1 MKKNKTVKQKLGSNF
16 LWLHRWLGLISGIVV
31 FVVSISGC
39 LYVFEEEGRDIF
51 QRKYFYVSAPANAER
66 KPLHEITAVVKT
78 QYPKDSIT
86 QIRFKEKTNAAII
99 FHTKTE
105 KAISVNPYTLQV
117 MGVRN
122 LQTDFFNWIVE
133 LHMNL
138 HMGKVGNEIVRWNV
152 LIFFIICITGLII
165 WWPKQKKFLRQAIRI
180 NFKTKNWK
188 RLNWDLHSVL
198 GFYSLVVLFI
208 ISLTGIF
215 WMFDWAK
222 KFTALATG
230 SEQTD
235 TKPPVNKIKTATTVY
250 AMEDAYYKAKEL
262 YPGAAQVFIT
272 SSGNEKQP
280 LRILFRYP
288 YTIVRKQNTLFFDK
302 YTGELLRED
311 LYKNYTAYD
320 KVMRSNFDFHTGR
333 IRALGIGS
341 KIIYFL
347 ASLFAASLPVTGF
360 LIWWGRRKKKAA
372 GQKVEQKFVRRVEQK
387 VDVLSVSSF
396 D

>member
-1 MKKNKTVKQKLGSNF
+1 MRKNRTLKQKFRSSF

-39 LYVFEEEGRDIF
+39 LYVFEEEGRNLF
-51 QRKYFYVSAPANAER
+51 QKKYFYVTVPAGAER
-66 KPLHEITAVVKT
+66 KPLHEITAAVKEKYSADT
-78 QYPKDSIT
+78 IA
-86 QIRFKEKTNAAII
+86 QIRFKEKANAAIVY
-99 FHTKTE
+99 HTKTE
-105 KAISVNPYTLQV
+105 KAISINPYTLEIT
-117 MGVRN
+117 GVRN
-122 LQTDFFNWIVE
+122 LKTDFFNWILQ

-138 HMGKVGNEIVRWNV
+138 QMGKVGNEIVRWNV
-152 LIFFIICITGLII
+152 LIFFIMCITGLII
-165 WWPKQKKFLRQAIRI
+165 WWPKQKRFLKQALRI
-180 NFKTKNWK
+180 NFKTKKWK

-198 GFYSLVVLFI
+198 GFYSLLILFI

-222 KFTALATG
+222 QFTAFATN
-230 SEQTD
+230 SKQTD
-235 TKPPVNKIKTATTVY
+235 TKPPVNKSKHGAETF
-250 AMEDAYYKAKEL
+250 AMETAYYKAKEL

-272 SSGNEKQP
+272 NAANDKQP
-280 LRILFRYP
+280 VRVVFRYP

-302 YTGELLRED
+302 YSGEMLRED

-320 KVMRSNFDFHTGR
+320 KVMRSNYDFHTGR
-333 IRALGIGS
+333 IRILGIGS

-360 LIWWGRRKKKAA
+360 LIWWGRRKKKAIV
-372 GQKVEQKFVRRVEQK
+372 QKVEQKFAQKAKQK
-387 VDVLSVSSF
+387 VEVLSVSSF